1 MKEPYISC
9 FSAACSIPDEDSVL
23 LTGGH
28 WTMNKVSRYGRD
40 QGWVEDLPDLTVGR
54 MSHGCAAFSKENEQ
68 VWSLCIINNIF
79 SKCP

>member
-1 MKEPYISC
+1 M
-9 FSAACSIPDEDSVL
+9 L

-28 WTMNKVSRYGRD
+28 WTMNKVSRYRRD

-68 VWSLCIINNIF
+68 VWS
-79 SKCP
+79 

>member
-1 MKEPYISC
+1 M
-9 FSAACSIPDEDSVL
+9 L

-28 WTMNKVSRYGRD
+28 WTMNKVSRYRRD

-68 VWSLCIINNIF
+68 VWSLSIINNIF
-79 SKCP
+79 SKFQ